1 MEKKSME
8 VKKLWFADDKIFITT
23 NKEKTLWQS
32 LLWYPRL
39 LQATDEQ
46 RNHFEIDDEGIRWD
60 ELDEDISLESFL
72 YDNPE
77 PTGIALIFRKFPEL
91 NAAAIS
97 RRIGMK
103 QSLLAAYI
111 SGRKKPSDTQE
122 ARIKNEIR
130 AFAKELSQV
139 QFV

>member
-1 MEKKSME
+1 MEERYME
-8 VKKLWFADDKIFITT
+8 IEKIWFADDKIFITT
-23 NKEKTLWQS
+23 NTGKELWQS

-39 LQATDEQ
+39 RLASDDQ
-46 RNHFEIDDEGIRWD
+46 RSRYEIDDEGIRWN
-60 ELDEDISLESFL
+60 ELDEDVSLESFL

-111 SGRKKPSDTQE
+111 SGRKKPSDVQE

-130 AFAKELSQV
+130 AFAKELSMV
-139 QFV
+139 QL

>member
-1 MEKKSME
+1 MEI
-8 VKKLWFADDKIFITT
+8 KKLWFTDDKIFITT
-23 NKEKTLWQS
+23 DIGKELWQS

-39 LQATDEQ
+39 RQATDKQ
-46 RNHFEIDDEGIRWD
+46 RSCYEIDDEGIRWD
-60 ELDEDISLESFL
+60 ELDEDVSLESFL
-72 YDNPE
+72 YDSPE

-130 AFAKELSQV
+130 AFAKELSTV
-139 QFV
+139 QF

>member
-1 MEKKSME
+1 MGEKYMEI
-8 VKKLWFADDKIFITT
+8 KKLWFADDKIFITT
-23 NKEKTLWQS
+23 NTGKELWQS

-39 LQATDEQ
+39 RQATDKQ
-46 RNHFEIDDEGIRWD
+46 RSCYVIDDEGIRWD
-60 ELDEDISLESFL
+60 ELDEDVSIESFL
-72 YDNPE
+72 YDDPE

-97 RRIGMK
+97 RRMGMK

-130 AFAKELSQV
+130 AFAKELSTV
-139 QFV
+139 QF

>member
-1 MEKKSME
+1 MEIKKI
-8 VKKLWFADDKIFITT
+8 WFADDKIFITT
-23 NKEKTLWQS
+23 GTEKVLWQS

-39 LQATDEQ
+39 HQATEEQ
-46 RNHFEIDDEGIRWD
+46 RSRYEIDDEGIRWD
-60 ELDEDISLESFL
+60 ELDEDVSLESFL

-77 PTGIALIFRKFPEL
+77 PTGVALIFRKFPEL

-111 SGRKKPSDTQE
+111 SGRKKPSETQE

-130 AFAKELSQV
+130 SFAKELSVV
-139 QFV
+139 QF

>member
-1 MEKKSME
+1 ME

-23 NKEKTLWQS
+23 DTGKELWQS

-39 LQATDEQ
+39 RQATDEQ
-46 RNHFEIDDEGIRWD
+46 RSRYEIDDEGIRWD
-60 ELDEDISLESFL
+60 EIDEDVSLESFL

-77 PTGIALIFRKFPEL
+77 PAGIALIFRKFPEL

-122 ARIKNEIR
+122 VRIKNEIR
-130 AFAKELSQV
+130 AFAKELSTA
-139 QFV
+139 QF

>member
-1 MEKKSME
+1 ME

-23 NKEKTLWQS
+23 DTGKELWQS

-39 LQATDEQ
+39 RQATDEQ
-46 RNHFEIDDEGIRWD
+46 RSRYEIDDEGIRWD
-60 ELDEDISLESFL
+60 EIDEDVSLESFL

-77 PTGIALIFRKFPEL
+77 PAGIALIFRKFPEL

-122 ARIKNEIR
+122 VRIKNEIR
-130 AFAKELSQV
+130 AFAKELSMA
-139 QFV
+139 QF

>member
-1 MEKKSME
+1 MEI
-8 VKKLWFADDKIFITT
+8 KKLWFADDKIFITT
-23 NKEKTLWQS
+23 NTGKELWQS

-39 LQATDEQ
+39 RQATDKQ
-46 RNHFEIDDEGIRWD
+46 RSCYVFDDEGIRWD
-60 ELDEDISLESFL
+60 ELDEDVSIESFL
-72 YDNPE
+72 YDDPE

-97 RRIGMK
+97 RRMGMK

-130 AFAKELSQV
+130 AFAKELSTV
-139 QFV
+139 QF

>member
-1 MEKKSME
+1 MEIEK
-8 VKKLWFADDKIFITT
+8 VWFADDKIFITT
-23 NKEKTLWQS
+23 NTGKELWQS

-39 LQATDEQ
+39 RLASDDQ
-46 RNHFEIDDEGIRWD
+46 RSRYEIDDEGIRWN
-60 ELDEDISLESFL
+60 ELDEDVSLESFL

-111 SGRKKPSDTQE
+111 SGRKKPSDVQE

-130 AFAKELSQV
+130 AFAKELSMV
-139 QFV
+139 QL

>member
-1 MEKKSME
+1 MEERYME
-8 VKKLWFADDKIFITT
+8 IKKLWFADDKIFISTDT
-23 NKEKTLWQS
+23 GQELWQS

-39 LQATDEQ
+39 QRASDEQ
-46 RNHFEIDDEGIRWD
+46 RSRYEIDDEGIRWD
-60 ELDEDISLESFL
+60 ELDEDVSLESFL

-77 PTGIALIFRKFPEL
+77 PTGIALVFRKFPEL

-111 SGRKKPSDTQE
+111 SGRKKPSGVQE
-122 ARIKNEIR
+122 ARIKNEIC
-130 AFAKELSQV
+130 AFAKELSTV
-139 QFV
+139 QF

>member
-1 MEKKSME
+1 MEIKKI
-8 VKKLWFADDKIFITT
+8 WFVDDKIFITT
-23 NKEKTLWQS
+23 DTGKELWQS

-39 LQATDEQ
+39 HQATDKQ
-46 RNHFEIDDEGIRWD
+46 RCHYEIDDEGIRWD
-60 ELDEDISLESFL
+60 ELDEDVSIESFL

-130 AFAKELSQV
+130 TFAKELSTV
-139 QFV
+139 QF

>member
-1 MEKKSME
+1 MEI
-8 VKKLWFADDKIFITT
+8 KKLWFADDKIFITT
-23 NKEKTLWQS
+23 NTGKELWQS

-39 LQATDEQ
+39 RQASDEQ
-46 RNHFEIDDEGIRWD
+46 RSRYEIDDEGIRWD
-60 ELDEDISLESFL
+60 ELDEDVSLESFL

-77 PTGIALIFRKFPEL
+77 PTGIAMIFRKFPEL

-122 ARIKNEIR
+122 ARIKNEIST
-130 AFAKELSQV
+130 FAKELSMA
-139 QFV
+139 QF